1 MLKEQG
7 RSSGY
12 FYLHH
17 KSSGFCLRLFFL
29 NILPIPSNTIT
40 PHKLTILNSVSPVQ
54 IPRLF
59 STLVY
64 AFSYLTFPPGCPTAI
79 KTTTTLNMDPL
90 LDLPNLLFLFLCILF
105 SCLSVLSSWP
115 LLAIILDIS
124 SSSIIS
130 FTILQLM
137 SPSVTNPFFYL
148 LVFLDSIL
156 FSLISTPLP
165 YLRPSAFLASNMV
178 TGLLAGILPCHYS
191 SAKQIQCLI
200 CKAT

>member
-59 STLVY
+59 STLAYV
-64 AFSYLTFPPGCPTAI
+64 FSYLTFPPGYPTAI
-79 KTTTTLNMDPL
+79 KTTTALNMDPL

-105 SCLSVLSSWP
+105 SCLSVLQSWP

-165 YLRPSAFLASNMV
+165 YLR
-178 TGLLAGILPCHYS
+178 S
-191 SAKQIQCLI
+191 SACISCLKHGYRTLGWYPAMI
-200 CKAT
+200 LLIYEADTVSYL

>member
-1 MLKEQG
+1 MLREQG

-29 NILPIPSNTIT
+29 NILPMPSNTIT
-40 PHKLTILNSVSPVQ
+40 PHKFTILNSTFPVQ

-59 STLVY
+59 STLAY
-64 AFSYLTFPPGCPTAI
+64 ACSLHLTFPPGCPTAI
-79 KTTTTLNMDPL
+79 KTTTALNMDSL
-90 LDLPNLLFLFLCILF
+90 SDLPNQLFFFLCILF

-115 LLAIILDIS
+115 LLAIIWDI

-130 FTILQLM
+130 FIILQLM

-156 FSLISTPLP
+156 FSLISTPIP
-165 YLRPSAFLASNMV
+165 YLRSLAFLASNMV

-191 SAKQIQCLI
+191 SAKQIQYLI